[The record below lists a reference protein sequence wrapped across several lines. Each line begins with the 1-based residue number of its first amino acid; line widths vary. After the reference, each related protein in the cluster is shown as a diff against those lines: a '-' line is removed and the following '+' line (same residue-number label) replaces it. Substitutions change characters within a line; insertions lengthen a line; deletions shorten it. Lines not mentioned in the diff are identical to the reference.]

1 MRLANRRGVAT
12 GNGHEVRLAE
22 YLTADE
28 VAGILKLSP
37 KTIYRLAKTDPTLPM
52 LKLGGA
58 VRFPRERLIRWL
70 WDREQGR
77 PRIRKPMLSDRNR
90 RETQETAV

>member
-1 MRLANRRGVAT
+1 MAAD
-12 GNGHEVRLAE
+12 NGHERGPAE

-28 VAGILKLSP
+28 VGTILRLSP
-37 KTIYRLAKTDPTLPM
+37 KTIYRLAKADPTLPM

-58 VRFPRERLIRWL
+58 VRFPRERLLRWL

-77 PRIRKPMLSDRNR
+77 PRIRKPMLSAQKLSESRGV
-90 RETQETAV
+90 AAAG